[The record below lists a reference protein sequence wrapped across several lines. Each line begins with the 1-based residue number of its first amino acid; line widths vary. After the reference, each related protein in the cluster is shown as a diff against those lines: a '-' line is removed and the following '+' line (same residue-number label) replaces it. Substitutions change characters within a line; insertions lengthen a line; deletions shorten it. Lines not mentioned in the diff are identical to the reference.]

1 MGLPENQTQ
10 KKDNSNKSKRE
21 WLKSW
26 FYRDTVLPHKKLLCF
41 FLGFIAAIL
50 PLATRVISES
60 RVTWIFLGAFAL
72 YIFALLI
79 VRPSRF
85 SNLRLSQTRWGL
97 FSVLAVSYGLGAL
110 SYRYR
115 AWFSWLWS
123 QFRRINEPYEWIL
136 VSLFLVGVVLGF
148 FVVRNWNKEQKDFV
162 GSLTAVFGAAFISTI
177 LGNLAD
183 TPQLEAVTTFAFYA
197 LGFSLSGTLNLIA
210 FALLVGHYS
219 RTESTTS
226 RSVIDFLYG
235 SDKAKAIDGY
245 FLKNFEEDPNY
256 AKAKLFGALSAYRE
270 IIKNEFATK
279 MSIRRKEQKAP
290 SNIGTP
296 PALCSPSPP
305 APPLDYFELLSIK
318 SKPSDVSQAPSA
330 SDEIYEVL
338 FRKLHEDESITPQMF
353 RVAISMRWQENLEY
367 IVAPGQYQK
376 AFPYSGSVAGLALTV
391 KQTIVMDRDKY
402 KKFRSKDFVEG
413 KTPNEADQ
421 PRGLHKIDYLSYIC
435 VPMSSSFGKQ
445 EETALGVLHLDTK
458 LFACEK
464 GSLPPDSCR
473 QLDPDS
479 NQEIFKVE
487 RKRDQLDEFAKY
499 ACNLYQQSD
508 ECIKNL
514 ESFRDVIVP
523 LLELYLKCRTG
534 AR

>member
-10 KKDNSNKSKRE
+10 NKDNSNKSKSE
-21 WLKSW
+21 WLKNW
-26 FYRDTVLPHKKLLCF
+26 FYRDTVLPHKTLLCF
-41 FLGFIAAIL
+41 LLGFIAALL

-60 RVTWIFLGAFAL
+60 RLTSIFLGAFAFYL
-72 YIFALLI
+72 FALLI

-85 SNLRLSQTRWGL
+85 SNLRFSQTRWGL
-97 FSVLAVSYGLGAL
+97 FSLFVVSYGLGAL
-110 SYRYR
+110 TYRYR
-115 AWFSWLWS
+115 IWFSWLWS

-136 VSLFLVGVVLGF
+136 VSLFLLGILLGF
-148 FVVRNWNKEQKDFV
+148 FVVRNWNKDQKDFV

-177 LGNLAD
+177 LGSLAK
-183 TPQLEAVTTFAFYA
+183 TPQLEPVTTFAFYA
-197 LGFSLSGTLNLIA
+197 LGFSLSGAVNLIA

-219 RTESTTS
+219 RTESATS

-245 FLKNFEEDPNY
+245 FLKNFEDNPNY
-256 AKAKLFGALSAYRE
+256 AKAKLFGALTAYRE
-270 IIKNEFATK
+270 IIKNEFAAK
-279 MSIRRKEQKAP
+279 MSIRRKEQKAL
-290 SNIGTP
+290 SNIGTSP
-296 PALCSPSPP
+296 PLCSPSPP
-305 APPLDYFELLSIK
+305 APPLDYFQLLSIK
-318 SKPSDVSQAPSA
+318 SKPSDASQVPSA
-330 SDEIYEVL
+330 SDDIYEVL
-338 FRKLHEDESITPQMF
+338 FRKLDEDESITPDMF

-421 PRGLHKIDYLSYIC
+421 PRGLHKIDYLSYVC

-445 EETALGVLHLDTK
+445 EETALGVIHLDTK

-464 GSLPPDSCR
+464 GFLPPDACR

-487 RKRDQLDEFAKY
+487 RRRDQLEEFAKY